1 MKEIKVFLAS
11 SEEMKYDRLAFSDL
25 IRKLDNIYE
34 KRGIRIKLFQWEDF
48 DAAYND
54 KRKQDEYNEYVKQ
67 SDMFL
72 SLFRTKAGKFTVE
85 EFELARKEH
94 REKGSPK
101 PHVYCRDLNQGET
114 EDETLTEFK
123 QRLFDEMGHFFA
135 RYKNEDGLNLHF
147 VMQLQLFE
155 NSRSEQVET
164 DGNLITFCGEPIAK
178 TDNIDFFA
186 KNKDFIRMREDL
198 KDLNA
203 DIEDLRLRQAS
214 APEDENLKNRIQEKL
229 NKRNALQDEFEH
241 YRKQILNIERRIIEL
256 QGQEINEAVKR
267 AMEAFAEGEVNKA
280 DIILSEA
287 TQGVAQRR
295 EEYIEHKKTGAQMR
309 KNLLADIDALLLKAE
324 TVLSNTEK
332 TIEERI
338 SEALNAYKEADK
350 TAQEIDCHA
359 EKYIDLLCKYGIF
372 LTDYAYYE
380 EALEVDLRLIRL
392 SEETNG
398 QNETTASSYN
408 NIGVVF
414 NRLGDYDKALIYKNK
429 ALEIRKEILGE
440 KHADTASSYNNI
452 GVDYSCLKNN
462 DESLKYYNKALEIRK
477 EVLGEKHTDT
487 ASSYDNIGVVYN
499 NLGEYDKALEYYLK
513 ALEIRKEVLGEKHT
527 NTATSYNNLGTVY
540 YSLGECDKAL
550 EYYNKALEIRKEV
563 LGEKHPDIADS
574 YDNMG
579 IVYRKLGDYDKALE
593 YHNKA
598 LEIRKDVLGEKH
610 PDTANSYN
618 NIGVVYANLGDYDKA
633 LKYFNKALEIRK
645 EVLVEK
651 HPNTAGSYNNIG
663 VVYHNLENYNKA
675 LEYFNKALEIRK
687 AVLGEKHPDT
697 ADSYNNIGNVY
708 RNLGEYDKALE
719 YFNKAL
725 EIKKTVLGENHPDT
739 AMSYNNIG
747 TAYANLGDYD
757 KVLDYFIKALEI
769 FKVFFGE
776 SHPYTQQTL
785 QNIEIIKQLLEES
798 QGKTEEPK
806 KKKGFFA
813 RLFGKE

>member
-11 SEEMKYDRLAFSDL
+11 SEELKYDRLAFSDL

-67 SDMFL
+67 SDLFL
-72 SLFRTKAGKFTVE
+72 ALFRTKAGKFTVE
-85 EFELARKEH
+85 EFELARDEH

-101 PHVYCRDLNQGET
+101 PHVYCRDLEQGET
-114 EDETLTEFK
+114 EDKTLTEFK
-123 QRLFDEMGHFFA
+123 QRLLDEMGHFFA

-229 NKRNALQDEFEH
+229 NKRNALQEEFEH

-267 AMEAFAEGEVNKA
+267 AMEAFAEGEINKA

-295 EEYIEHKKTGAQMR
+295 EEYIEHKKTGEQMR

-332 TIEERI
+332 DIEERI

-350 TAQEIDCHA
+350 TAKEIDCPA
-359 EKYIDLLCKYGIF
+359 EKYIKLLNEYGIF
-372 LTDYAYYE
+372 LYKYAYYE
-380 EALEVDLRLIRL
+380 ESIEVNLRFIRL

-398 QNETTASSYN
+398 QNGLTAGSYGNIGLVYRNLGDYNKAFEYYFKALEIRKDVLGEKHPNTAGSYGNIGVVYHNLEDYDKALEFYNKALEIDKDVLGENHHDTAISYN
-408 NIGVVF
+408 NIGVVYDE
-414 NRLGDYDKALIYKNK
+414 LGDYDKALEFHNK
-429 ALEIRKEILGE
+429 ALEIK
-440 KHADTASSYNNI
+440 
-452 GVDYSCLKNN
+452 
-462 DESLKYYNKALEIRK
+462 K
-477 EVLGEKHTDT
+477 EVLGEKHAST
-487 ASSYDNIGVVYN
+487 AM
-499 NLGEYDKALEYYLK
+499 
-513 ALEIRKEVLGEKHT
+513 
-527 NTATSYNNLGTVY
+527 SYNNIGNVY
-540 YSLGECDKAL
+540 D
-550 EYYNKALEIRKEV
+550 
-563 LGEKHPDIADS
+563 D
-574 YDNMG
+574 
-579 IVYRKLGDYDKALE
+579 LGDYDKALE

-598 LEIRKDVLGEKH
+598 LEIFE
-610 PDTANSYN
+610 
-618 NIGVVYANLGDYDKA
+618 
-633 LKYFNKALEIRK
+633 
-645 EVLVEK
+645 EVL
-651 HPNTAGSYNNIG
+651 
-663 VVYHNLENYNKA
+663 
-675 LEYFNKALEIRK
+675 
-687 AVLGEKHPDT
+687 
-697 ADSYNNIGNVY
+697 
-708 RNLGEYDKALE
+708 
-719 YFNKAL
+719 
-725 EIKKTVLGENHPDT
+725 
-739 AMSYNNIG
+739 
-747 TAYANLGDYD
+747 
-757 KVLDYFIKALEI
+757 
-769 FKVFFGE
+769 GE
-776 SHPYTQQTL
+776 SHPYTQQII
-785 QNIEIIKQLLEES
+785 QNISEAKQKLEET
-798 QGKTEEPK
+798 QGKREEPK
-806 KKKGFFA
+806 KKKGFWSK
-813 RLFGKE
+813 LFGKGLMY